1 MYARVTIAQV
11 RPGEMDETVGL
22 IPESLYQAFKERK
35 GFKGALLL
43 ANKDAGKALGISLW
57 ETEADIP
64 HIGDPTEDITVEDR
78 ARGLPNRRFFE
89 ASSEKRR
96 AMIPLVGQ
104 PSRETYQVVLQI

>member
-22 IPESLYQAFKERK
+22 IPDSLYQTLKKRK
-35 GFKGALLL
+35 GFKDALLL
-43 ANKDAGKALGISLW
+43 ENKEAGKVMGITLW

-89 ASSEKRR
+89 ASPEERR
-96 AMIPLVGQ
+96 AMIPLAGQ
-104 PSRETYQVVLQI
+104 PSRETYEVTLQI